1 MPDIWLETSNSELN
15 AFYLELFII
24 IFILHE
30 NGDVFYS
37 KVELIGRYLSQQK
50 KKRLKPK
57 PHNFP
62 GFLQIK
68 HTVGPATTTVRFPP
82 ESDSLDSD
90 NPIQRKEQIWGWT
103 VPKEN

>member
-24 IFILHE
+24 IFILHK

-50 KKRLKPK
+50 KKK
-57 PHNFP
+57 
-62 GFLQIK
+62 IE
-68 HTVGPATTTVRFPP
+68 T
-82 ESDSLDSD
+82 
-90 NPIQRKEQIWGWT
+90 
-103 VPKEN
+103 

>member
-50 KKRLKPK
+50 KKK
-57 PHNFP
+57 
-62 GFLQIK
+62 IE
-68 HTVGPATTTVRFPP
+68 T
-82 ESDSLDSD
+82 
-90 NPIQRKEQIWGWT
+90 
-103 VPKEN
+103 

>member
-24 IFILHE
+24 IFILHK

-50 KKRLKPK
+50 KKDWNLNLITFQDFFR
-57 PHNFP
+57 
-62 GFLQIK
+62 
-68 HTVGPATTTVRFPP
+68 
-82 ESDSLDSD
+82 
-90 NPIQRKEQIWGWT
+90 
-103 VPKEN
+103 

>member
-15 AFYLELFII
+15 AFYSELFII

-50 KKRLKPK
+50 KKDWNLNLITFQDFFR
-57 PHNFP
+57 
-62 GFLQIK
+62 
-68 HTVGPATTTVRFPP
+68 
-82 ESDSLDSD
+82 
-90 NPIQRKEQIWGWT
+90 
-103 VPKEN
+103 